1 MDKASILAGAIE
13 YLKQLQ
19 QRIQVLEKEEEKE
32 KRRKYEK
39 SALVSY
45 NQSVMNQSSLPEV
58 KVRTCNGNV
67 LMEIYC
73 KKTPRILNH
82 ILCQIEKLHL
92 CIISTSVIPFGNTT
106 LHITITAQVYI
117 YIYKYKCVKRI
128 KNLPS
133 YNLIMRLIYVAFC
146 VCNQESDEFCTRAQ
160 DVANAIRGTIL
171 NQNFEK
177 LVRM

>member
-19 QRIQVLEKEEEKE
+19 QRIQVLEKEEEEKE
-32 KRRKYEK
+32 KR

-82 ILCQIEKLHL
+82 ILYQIEKLHL

-117 YIYKYKCVKRI
+117 YKCVKRI

-146 VCNQESDEFCTRAQ
+146 VCNQESDEVCTRAQ

-177 LVRM
+177 LIGM